1 MKNKKILLLNP
12 WIHDFSAY
20 DFWVRPLGL
29 LTLAALLRR
38 CGFRVQVIDCLD
50 SSLDVGVPGGQS
62 GSRKRQDWG
71 CGKFPSEEIPKPEAL
86 RPIRKRYRRYGL
98 SPKRLR
104 EILQAA
110 GRPDLVL
117 VGSMMTYWYPGVVE
131 AIGEVRTAWPGVP
144 VLLGGNY
151 ATLCPEHARAFSGAD
166 VVIAGDGEFALP
178 AVLGDLF
185 GSRVDFDFDG
195 SDLDSYPYPALDL
208 MGRLDAVPVLTS
220 RGCPYRC
227 SYCASNLLNR
237 GFRMR
242 DPLRVVDE
250 IEYWSRTR
258 GVRNFAFY
266 DDALLVNSTDRA
278 APMLEEI
285 IRRGLEVNF
294 HCPNG
299 LHIREITPRL
309 AKLLFGAGFRTI
321 RFGFETASAARQA
334 ATGGK
339 VTTEELRRSVAYL
352 QEAGYGRADIG
363 VYLLCGLPGQEA
375 REIETGID
383 LVRGLGAKPI
393 LAEYSPIPGT
403 PLWDEALSHARYD
416 IGKEPLFHN
425 NSLLPCLRPDIS
437 TADFQALKSRTRL
450 ALQEKGF
457 H

>member
-1 MKNKKILLLNP
+1 MQNKKILLINP

-29 LTLAALLRR
+29 LTLAALLRQS
-38 CGFRVQVIDCLD
+38 GFKVQMIDCLD
-50 SSLDVGVPGGQS
+50 SFPTGRAPGGQP
-62 GSRKRQDWG
+62 GTRKRQDWG

-86 RPIRKRYRRYGL
+86 RPIRRRYRRYGM
-98 SPKRLR
+98 SPNALQQ
-104 EILQAA
+104 ILATA

-131 AIGEVRTAWPGVP
+131 AIGELRTVWPGVT

-151 ATLCPEHARAFSGAD
+151 ATLCPDHARAFSGAD

-178 AVLGDLF
+178 SVLGDLF
-185 GSRVDFDFDG
+185 GARVDFAFDG
-195 SDLDSYPYPALDL
+195 SALDSYPYPALDL
-208 MGRLDAVPVLTS
+208 IGQLDAVPILTS

-237 GFRMR
+237 GFRIR
-242 DPLRVVDE
+242 DPFRVVDE
-250 IEYWSRTR
+250 IEHWSRTR
-258 GVRNFAFY
+258 GVRNFSFY
-266 DDALLVNSTDRA
+266 DDALLVDSTDRA
-278 APMLEEI
+278 VPMLEEVL
-285 IRRGLEVNF
+285 RRGLEVNF

-299 LHIREITPRL
+299 LHLREITPRL

-321 RFGFETASAARQA
+321 RFGFESASASRQA

-339 VTTEELRRSVAYL
+339 VTTEELRQSVAYL

-363 VYLLCGLPGQEA
+363 VYLLCGLPGQQA
-375 REIETGID
+375 REIEAGID
-383 LVRGLGAKPI
+383 LVRGIGAKPI

-403 PLWDEALSHARYD
+403 PLWGEALRQARYD

-437 TADFQALKSRTRL
+437 TADFQALKNRTRL
-450 ALQEKGF
+450 GLQEKGS

>member
-1 MKNKKILLLNP
+1 M
-12 WIHDFSAY
+12 
-20 DFWVRPLGL
+20 
-29 LTLAALLRR
+29 
-38 CGFRVQVIDCLD
+38 
-50 SSLDVGVPGGQS
+50 
-62 GSRKRQDWG
+62 
-71 CGKFPSEEIPKPEAL
+71 
-86 RPIRKRYRRYGL
+86 
-98 SPKRLR
+98 LR

-144 VLLGGNY
+144 VFLGGNY
-151 ATLCPEHARAFSGAD
+151 ATLCPEHARTFSGAD

-185 GSRVDFDFDG
+185 GARVDFDFDG

-208 MGRLDAVPVLTS
+208 MGRLDAVPILTS

-227 SYCASNLLNR
+227 SYCASKLLNR

-250 IEYWSRTR
+250 IEHWGRTR

-299 LHIREITPRL
+299 LHLREMTPRL

-339 VTTEELRRSVAYL
+339 VTTEELRQSVAYL
-352 QEAGYGRADIG
+352 QEAGYGQADIG
-363 VYLLCGLPGQEA
+363 VYLLCGLPGQESS
-375 REIETGID
+375 EIEAGID

-403 PLWDEALSHARYD
+403 PLWDEALRHARYD

>member
-1 MKNKKILLLNP
+1 MINKKILLLNP

-29 LTLAALLRR
+29 LTLAALLRQA
-38 CGFRVQVIDCLD
+38 GFTVQMVDCLD
-50 SSLDVGVPGGQS
+50 PFPAFRVPGGQI
-62 GSRKRQDWG
+62 GNRKRQDWG
-71 CGKFPSEEIPKPEAL
+71 CGKFPSEEIPKPGAL
-86 RPIRKRYRRYGL
+86 RTIRRRYRRYGV
-98 SPKRLR
+98 SPNVLR

-131 AIGEVRTAWPGVP
+131 AIGEVRAAWPGVP

-166 VVIAGDGEFALP
+166 VVIAGDGELALP

-185 GSRVDFDFDG
+185 GARVDFDFDG
-195 SDLDSYPYPALDL
+195 SALDSYPYPALDL
-208 MGRLDAVPVLTS
+208 IGRLDAVPILTS

-227 SYCASNLLNR
+227 SYCASSLLNR

-242 DPLRVVDE
+242 DPLRVVEE
-250 IEYWSRTR
+250 IEHWSRTR

-266 DDALLVNSTDRA
+266 DDALLVNSADRA
-278 APMLEEI
+278 VPMLEEI
-285 IRRGLEVNF
+285 IRRGLELNF

-299 LHIREITPRL
+299 LHLREITGRL

-321 RFGFETASAARQA
+321 RFGFETASASRQA
-334 ATGGK
+334 ATGSK
-339 VTTEELRRSVAYL
+339 VTTEELRQSVAYL

-403 PLWDEALSHARYD
+403 PLWDEALRHARYD
-416 IGKEPLFHN
+416 IGNEPLFHN

-437 TADFQALKSRTRL
+437 TAYFQALKSRTRL
-450 ALQEKGF
+450 GLQEKGF

>member
-1 MKNKKILLLNP
+1 MRNKKITLLNP

-20 DFWVRPLGL
+20 DFWVKPLGL

-38 CGFRVQVIDCLD
+38 SGFKVHLIDCLD
-50 SSLDVGVPGGQS
+50 PSLAVSVPGGQP
-62 GSRKRQDWG
+62 GTRKRQEWG

-98 SPKRLR
+98 SPAVFQQ
-104 EILQAA
+104 ILATA

-131 AIGEVRTAWPGVP
+131 AVGEVRAAWPGVP
-144 VLLGGNY
+144 VILGGNY
-151 ATLCPEHARAFSGAD
+151 ATLCPNHARAFSGAD

-178 AVLGDLF
+178 GVLRDLF
-185 GSRVDFDFDG
+185 GVRVDFDFDG
-195 SDLDSYPYPALDL
+195 GDLDSYPYPALDL
-208 MGRLDAVPVLTS
+208 MGRLDAVPILTS

-227 SYCASNLLNR
+227 SYCASTLLNR

-250 IEYWSRTR
+250 IEHWSRTR

-266 DDALLVNSTDRA
+266 DDALLVNSTARA

-285 IRRGLEVNF
+285 IRRGLELNF

-299 LHIREITPRL
+299 LHLREITPRL
-309 AKLLFGAGFRTI
+309 AKLLFRTGFRTI
-321 RFGFETASAARQA
+321 RFGFETASASRQA

-339 VTTEELRRSVAYL
+339 VTTEDLRQSVAYL
-352 QEAGYGRADIG
+352 QEAGYGQADIG

-375 REIETGID
+375 KEIETGID

-403 PLWDEALSHARYD
+403 PLWEEALRHARYD
-416 IGKEPLFHN
+416 IGKEPLFQN

-437 TADFQALKSRTRL
+437 TSDFQALKSRTRL

>member
-1 MKNKKILLLNP
+1 MKHKKIYLLNP

-20 DFWVRPLGL
+20 DFWVKPLGL

-38 CGFRVQVIDCLD
+38 SGFTVQMIDCLD
-50 SSLDVGVPGGQS
+50 PLPGVRAPGGRP
-62 GSRKRQDWG
+62 GNRKRQDWG

-98 SPKRLR
+98 SPSALR

-151 ATLCPEHARAFSGAD
+151 ATLCPDHARAFSGAD
-166 VVIAGDGEFALP
+166 VVIAGEGELALP
-178 AVLGDLF
+178 GVLGDLF
-185 GSRVDFDFDG
+185 GARVDFDFDG
-195 SDLDSYPYPALDL
+195 RDLDSYPYPALDL
-208 MGRLDAVPVLTS
+208 MGPLDAAPILTS

-227 SYCASNLLNR
+227 SYCASKLLNR

-242 DPLRVVDE
+242 NPLRVVDE
-250 IEYWSRTR
+250 IEHWSRTL

-266 DDALLVNSTDRA
+266 DDALLVNSMDRA

-285 IRRGLEVNF
+285 LRRGLELNF

-299 LHIREITPRL
+299 LHLREITPRL
-309 AKLLFGAGFRTI
+309 ARLLFQTGFRTI
-321 RFGFETASAARQA
+321 RFGFETASASRQA

-339 VTTEELRRSVAYL
+339 VTTAELQQAVAYL

-403 PLWDEALSHARYD
+403 PLWGEALRHARYD

-425 NSLLPCLRPDIS
+425 NSLLPCLRPDIT
-437 TADFQALKSRTRL
+437 TADLQALKSRTRL
-450 ALQEKGF
+450 GLQEKGF

>member
-1 MKNKKILLLNP
+1 MQNKKITLLNP

-38 CGFRVQVIDCLD
+38 SGFKVQVIDCLD
-50 SSLDVGVPGGQS
+50 PFQAGKASGGQA
-62 GSRKRQDWG
+62 GTRKRLNWG

-86 RPIRKRYRRYGL
+86 RLIRRRYRRYGL
-98 SPKRLR
+98 SPAALR

-131 AIGEVRTAWPGVP
+131 AIGEVRAVWPGVP

-166 VVIAGDGEFALP
+166 VVIPGDGEFALP
-178 AVLGDLF
+178 PVLGDLF
-185 GSRVDFDFDG
+185 GSRVDFDFEA
-195 SDLDSYPYPALDL
+195 SALDSYPYPALDL
-208 MGRLDAVPVLTS
+208 IGRLDAVPILTS

-250 IEYWSRTR
+250 IEHWSRTR
-258 GVRNFAFY
+258 GVRNYAFY
-266 DDALLVNSTDRA
+266 DDALLVCPTDRVV
-278 APMLEEI
+278 PMLEEI
-285 IRRGLEVNF
+285 IRRDLDVNF

-299 LHIREITPRL
+299 MHLREITQSL
-309 AKLLFGAGFRTI
+309 AKLLFSAGFRTI
-321 RFGFETASAARQA
+321 RFGFETASASRQT

-339 VTTEELRRSVAYL
+339 VTTEELGQAVAYL

-375 REIETGID
+375 REIEAGID
-383 LVRGLGAKPI
+383 LVRALGAKPI

-403 PLWDEALSHARYD
+403 PLWDEALRHARYD

-425 NSLLPCLRPDIS
+425 NSLLPCMRPDIS

-450 ALQEKGF
+450 ASQE
-457 H
+457 

>member
-1 MKNKKILLLNP
+1 
-12 WIHDFSAY
+12 
-20 DFWVRPLGL
+20 V
-29 LTLAALLRR
+29 
-38 CGFRVQVIDCLD
+38 
-50 SSLDVGVPGGQS
+50 
-62 GSRKRQDWG
+62 
-71 CGKFPSEEIPKPEAL
+71 
-86 RPIRKRYRRYGL
+86 
-98 SPKRLR
+98 LR
-104 EILQAA
+104 EILATA

-131 AIGEVRTAWPGVP
+131 AIGEIRTAWPGVP
-144 VLLGGNY
+144 ALLGGNY

-166 VVIAGDGEFALP
+166 VVVPGDGEFALP
-178 AVLGDLF
+178 PVLGDLF
-185 GSRVDFDFDG
+185 GARVDFDVDG
-195 SDLDSYPYPALDL
+195 SALDSYPYPALDL
-208 MGRLDAVPVLTS
+208 IRQLDAVPILTS

-242 DPLRVVDE
+242 APLRVVDE
-250 IEYWSRTR
+250 IEHWNRTR

-266 DDALLVNSTDRA
+266 DDALLANSTDRA

-285 IRRGLEVNF
+285 IRRGLDVNF

-299 LHIREITPRL
+299 LHLREITPRL

-321 RFGFETASAARQA
+321 RFGFETASASRQA

-339 VTTEELRRSVAYL
+339 VTTAELRQAVAYL

-375 REIETGID
+375 REIEAGID

-403 PLWDEALSHARYD
+403 PLWDEALRHARYD
-416 IGKEPLFHN
+416 IAKEPLFHN
-425 NSLLPCLRPDIS
+425 NSLLPCMRPDIS
-437 TADFQALKSRTRL
+437 TADLQVLKSRTRL
-450 ALQEKGF
+450 GLQENGF

>member
-38 CGFRVQVIDCLD
+38 SGFKVQLIDCLD
-50 SSLDVGVPGGQS
+50 PFLAVRVPGGQP
-62 GSRKRQDWG
+62 GTRKRHDWG
-71 CGKFPSEEIPKPEAL
+71 CGKFASAEIPKPQAL
-86 RPIRKRYRRYGL
+86 RTIRRRYRRYGL
-98 SPKRLR
+98 SPAMVR

-131 AIGEVRTAWPGVP
+131 AIGEVRAAWPGVP

-151 ATLCPEHARAFSGAD
+151 ATLCPEHARDFSGAD
-166 VVIAGDGEFALP
+166 AVIAGDGEFALP
-178 AVLGDLF
+178 PVLGDLF
-185 GSRVDFDFDG
+185 GARVDFDFDG
-195 SDLDSYPYPALDL
+195 SALDSYPYPALDL
-208 MGRLDAVPVLTS
+208 IDRLDAVPLLTS

-227 SYCASNLLNR
+227 SYCASTLLNR
-237 GFRMR
+237 GFRER
-242 DPLRVVDE
+242 EPLRVVDE

-285 IRRGLEVNF
+285 IRRGLEMNF

-299 LHIREITPRL
+299 LHLREITPRL

-321 RFGFETASAARQA
+321 RFGFETASTARQA

-339 VTTEELRRSVAYL
+339 VTTEELRQAVAYL
-352 QEAGYGRADIG
+352 QEAGYGQADIG
-363 VYLLCGLPGQEA
+363 VYLLCGLPGQQA
-375 REIETGID
+375 REIEAGID
-383 LVRGLGAKPI
+383 LVRDLGAKPI

-403 PLWDEALSHARYD
+403 PLWDEAFRHARYD

-450 ALQEKGF
+450 EPQGKGS